1 MLRITTVTMTSNQ
14 NSAPQLT
21 CQLGTALCFA
31 GQKIQNFKRKQ
42 KGPPLNLKLQWIS
55 QVMCLEK
62 VVIQLIGECSDKG
75 MKNTPLFHVKTSQL
89 ALFGSNAD
97 LFL

>member
-1 MLRITTVTMTSNQ
+1 MLRVTTVTMTSNQ